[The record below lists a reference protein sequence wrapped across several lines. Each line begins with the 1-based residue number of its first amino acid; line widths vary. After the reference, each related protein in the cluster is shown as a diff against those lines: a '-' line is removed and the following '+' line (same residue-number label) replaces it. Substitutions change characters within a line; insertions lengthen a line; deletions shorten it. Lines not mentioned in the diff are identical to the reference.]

1 VNDVTAE
8 PLCSAMLAQPTEG
21 SYYCSPLIAG
31 GTIIGAIRLEAPKDF
46 WTAERDHLLQS
57 YVGGAATALSNIR
70 LLETMKQQATV
81 DQLTGLYNRRFFD
94 EYARKLVALA
104 RRRAQSF
111 GVIMMDLDHFK
122 SFNDSFGHE
131 LGDRLLRQFARTAGA
146 AVRETSV
153 AARLGGEEFAVL
165 LPDADLEVSR
175 LVAERIRQA
184 VERMSVASGT
194 DKMLP
199 AVTVSLGVAVYPDHG
214 ESFEDILQAADKAL
228 YESKRAGRNRTTL
241 YVAPGDE

>member
-1 VNDVTAE
+1 MV
-8 PLCSAMLAQPTEG
+8 PQPTEG
-21 SYYCSPLIAG
+21 SYYCAPLIAG
-31 GTIIGAIRLEAPKDF
+31 GSIIGAIRLEAPKDF
-46 WTAERDHLLQS
+46 WTAEREHILQS

-81 DQLTGLYNRRFFD
+81 DPLTGLYNRRFFD
-94 EYARKLVALA
+94 EYARKAVAMA
-104 RRRAQSF
+104 RRQSQPF

-131 LGDRLLRQFARTAGA
+131 LGDRLLRQFARTATA

-165 LPDADLEVSR
+165 LPDANIEVSR
-175 LVAERIRQA
+175 MVAERIRHA
-184 VERMSVASGT
+184 VAHMSVASGT

-199 AVTVSLGVAVYPDHG
+199 SVTVSLGVAVYPDHG
-214 ESFEDILQAADKAL
+214 KSVDEVLQAADKAL
-228 YESKRAGRNRTTL
+228 YDSKRGGRNRTTL
-241 YVAPGDE
+241 YVVPGDE